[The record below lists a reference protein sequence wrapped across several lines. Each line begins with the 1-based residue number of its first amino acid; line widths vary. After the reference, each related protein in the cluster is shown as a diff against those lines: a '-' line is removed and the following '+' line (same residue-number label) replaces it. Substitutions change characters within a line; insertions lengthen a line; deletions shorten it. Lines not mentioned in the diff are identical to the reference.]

1 MSSGEDK
8 LVVRGRG
15 RIEGKNEREEREER
29 FLFIRIKGEWD
40 GAFFS
45 MKLINS
51 EQREVVSSPRT
62 YDIRQRRMCTHLIRE
77 S

>member
-1 MSSGEDK
+1 MGRKKKASIATSSGEDK

-15 RIEGKNEREEREER
+15 RMEGKNEREEREGR
-29 FLFIRIKGEWD
+29 FLFIQIKGEWD

-62 YDIRQRRMCTHLIRE
+62 YDIR
-77 S
+77 